1 MDIQDRR
8 SNRKK
13 TDVTSDFLE
22 GLELELQG
30 DMTDRELSELVSRLS
45 KMPTAL
51 PDEQL
56 ITETM
61 NRLQNENTALLP
73 KTIKPSDE
81 KRRVDIWTILKV
93 VISHINLSFLWQGL
107 IFYLAGFFLLN
118 NATNLPKIF
127 ILPVIAAIPFLLGV
141 ISILRWFEKGIAELM
156 MSLKFKLVWYMNASF
171 LLTGVYCLLIN
182 TLFTFILSAG
192 DMNWGLLTLH
202 WCIPSIVIASIA
214 VWLCAW
220 VKDFLTLAGC
230 FIALPVLCMLFYA
243 NPSVQSLMI
252 SLNTDLL
259 IVLFAIAIVL
269 FTLTVLKAT
278 RHIRNGGMINGTHT

>member
-1 MDIQDRR
+1 MQDRR

-13 TDVTSDFLE
+13 TDILSDTLE

-30 DMTDRELSELVSRLS
+30 DMTDQELSELISRLS
-45 KMPTAL
+45 KMPTAV

-81 KRRVDIWTILKV
+81 KHSAGIRTILKV

-107 IFYLAGFFLLN
+107 VFYLAGFFLLH

-127 ILPVIAAIPFLLGV
+127 ILPVIASIPFLLGV
-141 ISILRWFEKGIAELM
+141 VSILRRLEKGMAELM

-171 LLTGVYCLLIN
+171 LLTGVCCLLIN
-182 TLFTFILSAG
+182 TLFTFVLPAG
-192 DMNWGLLTLH
+192 DMNLGLLALH
-202 WCIPSIVIASIA
+202 WGIPSIVIASIA
-214 VWLCAW
+214 VWLCAR

-230 FIALPVLCMLFYA
+230 FIALPILCMLFYGSG
-243 NPSVQSLMI
+243 SVQSLMI

-259 IVLFAIAIVL
+259 VVLFVIAIV
-269 FTLTVLKAT
+269 FFILTMLNTT